1 MLFLLSLRRNMK
13 ISASVYSN
21 KERPLEELVRE
32 LDDCH
37 IDLLHIDCNDDP
49 SVFDDIRQ
57 IRTFSKTPI
66 DIHIIS
72 DQPEKYFSEIEN
84 LKLEYVTF
92 QYENLGAHLTFPESK
107 NTRYGLSIVSDTPVE
122 VFEEYQDQCD
132 FVLLM
137 TTTPGQSGG
146 KFRKDNFRKI
156 RKFRNLFPGVE
167 IHVDGGVNHEVG
179 FILRMLGV
187 HSVVSGSYL
196 VKHKSIGT
204 ALLHLKSSSIH
215 SDYKLKDFMI
225 DKEDAPILHESD
237 LDVKNIIRNIDMY
250 KLGFTIIESRDGKL
264 MGLSS
269 NADVRKGLIKHI
281 DDFNAIKPE
290 DIVNFNPVAVDEES
304 STSELLNL
312 VQQNNFLISFLPV
325 IDKNR
330 MLKGAVTFIN
340 LIRSES

>member
-1 MLFLLSLRRNMK
+1 MK

-21 KERPLEELVRE
+21 KERPLEDLVKE
-32 LDDCH
+32 LDECH

-49 SVFDDIRQ
+49 SVFDDIRR
-57 IRTFSKTPI
+57 IRSFSNTPI

-72 DQPEKYFSEIEN
+72 DHPEKFYPQLEE
-84 LKLEYVTF
+84 LQLEYVTF
-92 QYENLGAHLTFPESK
+92 QYENLEEHLKFPV
-107 NTRYGLSIVSDTPVE
+107 NTKSRFGLSIVSDTPVE
-122 VFEEYQDQCD
+122 VFEEYHDQCD

-156 RKFRNLFPGVE
+156 RKFRNAFPGKE

-204 ALLHLKSSSIH
+204 ALLHLKSSAIH

-225 DKEDAPILHESD
+225 DKEDAPVLHESD
-237 LDVKNIIRNIDMY
+237 MDVKNIIRNIENY
-250 KLGFTIIESRDGKL
+250 KLGFTMIESIEGKL

-269 NADVRKGLIKHI
+269 NADVRKGLLKNI

-330 MLKGAVTFIN
+330 KLKGAVTFIN